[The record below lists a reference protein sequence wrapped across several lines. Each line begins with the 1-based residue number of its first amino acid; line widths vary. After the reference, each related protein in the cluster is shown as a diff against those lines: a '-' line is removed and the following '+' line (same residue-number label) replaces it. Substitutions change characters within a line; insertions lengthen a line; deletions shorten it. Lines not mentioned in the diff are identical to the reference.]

1 MKRRHDTS
9 CQASPSENTAA
20 GAAFA
25 EAVRESGVSLPHAVL
40 ARLRNS
46 LLPRIA
52 SATPRLLTSTRSACP
67 SCSRSLRH
75 SDVINKRTPRAKCWI
90 YGEPAAFHL
99 LHVPRWCQHCVTTC
113 AGQDDLGN
121 TFKAN
126 RSIRLLARLQR
137 GPRSRLPTSIH
148 KGRGDGVS
156 TCRFLA
162 FFL

>member
-1 MKRRHDTS
+1 MQRPHDTRW
-9 CQASPSENTAA
+9 QASPSENMAA

-25 EAVRESGVSLPHAVL
+25 EAVRDSGVSLPHAVL

-52 SATPRLLTSTRSACP
+52 SPTPRLLTSTRSACP
-67 SCSRSLRH
+67 ICSRSLRQ
-75 SDVINKRTPRAKCWI
+75 SDVSNKRSPRAKCWI

-113 AGQDDLGN
+113 AWQDDKGN

-126 RSIRLLARLQR
+126 RCIRFWC
-137 GPRSRLPTSIH
+137 GFSEVPVEDSPRAD
-148 KGRGDGVS
+148 K
-156 TCRFLA
+156 
-162 FFL
+162 